1 MTYSSALD
9 LALYS
14 STGLESIFT
23 GMAGLVKGMAFSDI
37 QVNFTNKLLQHR
49 LITTKRPVMKLEVV
63 TGNLN
68 YLLVLCNGLLTIH
81 RLKDL
86 LLVTR
91 VPKPDV
97 STFCCSD
104 GSPYYGMAFSLRFPI

>member
-1 MTYSSALD
+1 
-9 LALYS
+9 
-14 STGLESIFT
+14 
-23 GMAGLVKGMAFSDI
+23 
-37 QVNFTNKLLQHR
+37 VNFTNKLLQQR
-49 LITTKRPVMKLEVV
+49 VITAKKIVTKLEVV

-68 YLLVLCNGLLTIH
+68 YLLVLCNGVLTIH

-91 VPKPDV
+91 VPKSDV

-104 GSPYYGMAFSLRFPI
+104 GSPYYGFVFCSQKLISSGLAVCQAKKLFLYDLHNGFKAYKVSLGL

>member
-1 MTYSSALD
+1 M
-9 LALYS
+9 
-14 STGLESIFT
+14 
-23 GMAGLVKGMAFSDI
+23 
-37 QVNFTNKLLQHR
+37 NFTNKLLQHR
-49 LITTKRPVMKLEVV
+49 VITTKKPISKLEVV

-68 YLLVLCNGLLTIH
+68 YLLVLCNGVLTIH

-91 VPKPDV
+91 VPKADV

-104 GSPYYGMAFSLRFPI
+104 GSPYYGLHFNSQLLSELGLAICQGKKLFLYDLHNGFKAYKVIFVICK